1 LDLIAELERVVD
13 ALEMAGVDYA
23 LCGGLALAIHGH
35 PRATKD
41 IDILLRSE
49 TLEAGL
55 AAVHGA
61 GFDIPARKMTFGL
74 KTGRA
79 REVQRVSKLDS
90 ETGQL
95 LVLDFLLV
103 GPELEDAWAGR
114 IAVRSGDRT
123 LTVVSR
129 DGLATMKR
137 IAGRKQ
143 DLADL
148 AKLEGSDDDDEER

>member
-1 LDLIAELERVVD
+1 VALDLIAELERVID
-13 ALEMAGVDYA
+13 ALDAAGVEYA
-23 LCGGLALAIHGH
+23 LCGGLALAVHGH

-41 IDILLRSE
+41 IDILLRP
-49 TLEAGL
+49 EALDEGL
-55 AAVHGA
+55 AAARTV

-74 KTGRA
+74 KTGHV
-79 REVQRVSKLDS
+79 REVQRVSKLDP

-103 GPELEDAWAGR
+103 NAELESAWSGR
-114 IAVRSGDRT
+114 IAVRSGERH

-143 DLADL
+143 DQADL
-148 AKLEGSDDDDEER
+148 AKLEGTDDEER